1 MSVYSWRHVGT
12 VVVIECKQGFVVG
25 DDCKVRKSIEIYVVS
40 FDCKF
45 NGCTLSLSG
54 HIVILAR
61 W

>member
-25 DDCKVRKSIEIYVVS
+25 NDCKVRKSIEIYVVS

-45 NGCTLSLSG
+45 YSCTFELDQS
-54 HIVILAR
+54 IL
-61 W
+61 